1 MDKSKV
7 IEHLQDYKKKGFK
20 VAVVK
25 ANIASQG
32 VDVYTNET
40 IRVGLNNPTPLK
52 PRWGQEYC
60 ACDTIEEFNEGIVF
74 GLEGARKAY
83 TRCYVSVFISV
94 EVGKTI

>member
-52 PRWGQEYC
+52 PRYEQEYC

-83 TRCYVSVFISV
+83 TRYYVSDFISV